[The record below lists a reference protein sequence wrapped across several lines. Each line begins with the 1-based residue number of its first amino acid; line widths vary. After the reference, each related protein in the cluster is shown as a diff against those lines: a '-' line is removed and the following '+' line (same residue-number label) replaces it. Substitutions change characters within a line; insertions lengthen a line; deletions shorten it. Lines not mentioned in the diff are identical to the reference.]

1 MERRQFHTI
10 CRTIEKA
17 RVSPAGGG
25 EARFWTFNSG
35 MTMFK
40 LVPVYLLVV
49 FVLDAFNCRSAFA
62 DSMRYRAPGLP
73 ERHVIEVVRPPYSG
87 NFIINGTRFVGRTR
101 ACLRWV
107 AGERIRLVAGDWH
120 GRCADAV
127 FYNYVRRNTC
137 RASCGGW

>member
-1 MERRQFHTI
+1 
-10 CRTIEKA
+10 
-17 RVSPAGGG
+17 
-25 EARFWTFNSG
+25 

-40 LVPVYLLVV
+40 LVPIYVLAV

-62 DSMRYRAPGLP
+62 GGMKYRAPILP
-73 ERHVIEVVRPPYSG
+73 ERHVIEKVQPPYSG
-87 NFIINGTRFVGRTR
+87 NFIINGTRFVGHTR
-101 ACLRWV
+101 ACRRWI

-137 RASCGGW
+137 RASCSGWW